1 MNRTVLITGASVGIG
16 KEIAKLFAEDGSN
29 LVLVARNKAKLEA
42 IAKEWKNK
50 YEIKVEPIVVDLS
63 KPGSAKSLYST
74 LAKKKIKI
82 DVLVNNAGFG
92 VNGEF
97 AQNEYSLES
106 EMVHLNIVALA
117 ELSHLL
123 LPGIL
128 KSEVKVKGILNVAS
142 TAAFQPGPYMSNYYA
157 SKAYV
162 LSLSEGL
169 HYELK
174 SHNVHV
180 TCLCPGPTKTEFF
193 DRADMN
199 DNNLLKNEFLL
210 ASAEFVAQEGYDSFE
225 KNKAIAIPG
234 FLNSLL
240 AQTPRITPRFLV
252 RRIAAL
258 MNKG

>member
-1 MNRTVLITGASVGIG
+1 MNRTVLITGASLGIG

-29 LVLVARNKAKLEA
+29 LVLVARNKAKLDA

-50 YEIKVEPIVVDLS
+50 YEIKVEPIAIDLS
-63 KPGSAKSLYST
+63 KPGSAKSLYVT
-74 LAKKKIKI
+74 LSKKKINI

-97 AQNEYSLES
+97 SKNKYSDES
-106 EMVHLNIVALA
+106 EMVHLNIVALT

-123 LPGIL
+123 LPGMHN
-128 KSEVKVKGILNVAS
+128 SDVKVKGILNVAS
-142 TAAFQPGPYMSNYYA
+142 TAAFQAGPYMSNYYA
-157 SKAYV
+157 TKAYV

-169 HYELK
+169 HHELK
-174 SHNVHV
+174 SQKIHV

-210 ASAEFVAQEGYDSFE
+210 ATAEFVAQVGYHAFE

-240 AQTPRITPRFLV
+240 AQSPRITPRFLI